1 MCLSSICS
9 KATEE
14 DRSVVED
21 SQSNKEQAVTSEAST
36 HCCADSPLPSND
48 ESTTMAGVMVEEEK
62 EVVDNSHSDDAPRYA
77 DASFE
82 ESRDFSVSATEQ
94 HGTCARGDTEER
106 KSDGED
112 RNAYKEIGDIYQ
124 EMVLEIK
131 ENDEN
136 MWEEVSEEGSEVVA
150 DIKSKEK
157 MQEGSKEQDIAI
169 CRTSSEIWDGLEDVI
184 CEVMEEEESKQIEK
198 KGARESVAG
207 EGNMI
212 QHANTGEREEQ
223 IKVSEEKTLKVDEG
237 GAKEAEVRIEIVKE
251 STETTEEKLPDKD
264 MQQECEEKE
273 TNLTKTK
280 ELDEAI
286 QGKHAI
292 NDETQHRGREEVAS
306 TDKDKERADEPRR
319 NPQSIDL
326 VRSDMKELKEG
337 RKCEESD
344 SNQGGVG
351 RKLVISKHPKVYQ
364 AKAVPVVPPKPQH
377 CRITALT
384 LRQQQQQRDADTGR
398 ENSQKVP
405 TEQDT
410 VCGGEQGRD
419 GDEGKGIKEKPTL
432 RGGEKERERRRDGDD
447 NATRDTSRNSPLS
460 MCFDEAVAIATMRR
474 EKEKECEKERHRE
487 WGNEVQ

>member
-1 MCLSSICS
+1 M
-9 KATEE
+9 E
-14 DRSVVED
+14 DF
-21 SQSNKEQAVTSEAST
+21 QSDKEQSVTSEASM
-36 HCCADSPLPSND
+36 HCCADSPLPSDD
-48 ESTTMAGVMVEEEK
+48 ESSTMAGITVEEEK
-62 EVVDNSHSDDAPRYA
+62 EAVDNSHSDDAPRHAVSCVTQKETA
-77 DASFE
+77 DVSFE
-82 ESRDFSVSATEQ
+82 ESRDFSISATEQ
-94 HGTCARGDTEER
+94 PRTCTRGDTEER
-106 KSDGED
+106 DSDGED
-112 RNAYKEIGDIYQ
+112 RNAYKEIEDIYQ
-124 EMVLEIK
+124 EMVLEINEK
-131 ENDEN
+131 DEN
-136 MWEEVSEEGSEVVA
+136 MWEEVSEEGSKVIG
-150 DIKSKEK
+150 DIKPKEK

-169 CRTSSEIWDGLEDVI
+169 CRTSTEIWDELENVI

-198 KGARESVAG
+198 KGARENVAG

-212 QHANTGEREEQ
+212 QHANAGEK
-223 IKVSEEKTLKVDEG
+223 IKVSEEKTLEVDER
-237 GAKEAEVRIEIVKE
+237 GAKEAEVRIEIVEE
-251 STETTEEKLPDKD
+251 STETTEEKLPDTD
-264 MQQECEEKE
+264 MQQEFEEKE
-273 TNLTKTK
+273 TNLIKTK

-292 NDETQHRGREEVAS
+292 NDETQHHGREEVVS
-306 TDKDKERADEPRR
+306 TEKDKERAHEPRR

-326 VRSDMKELKEG
+326 IRSDMKELKEG

-384 LRQQQQQRDADTGR
+384 LRQQQQQRDADRGR
-398 ENSQKVP
+398 ENSQQVP

-410 VCGGEQGRD
+410 VCGGEQGKD

-432 RGGEKERERRRDGDD
+432 RGGEKERDGDD

-460 MCFDEAVAIATMRR
+460 MCFDKAVAIATMRR
-474 EKEKECEKERHRE
+474 EKEKECEKERNRE